1 MSAFNELEERDEGRD
16 KGKTSI
22 AINDIPSIFARFFI
36 L

>member
-1 MSAFNELEERDEGRD
+1 MSAVDESGERDEGRD